1 MSYVFLGE
9 ANFIKSSGS
18 KPMNIEWQLNEPM
31 PAYIWKESGKL
42 AVG

>member
-9 ANFIKSSGS
+9 AQFMNSYGS
-18 KPMNIEWQLNEPM
+18 KPMSIEWQLNEPM

-42 AVG
+42 AIG